1 MSTDTRSTAII
12 LDAYARLDQNNAL
25 APNIVRWLMVA
36 RKFGYWE
43 TTQETA
49 WSLIALTD
57 WMVATGELK
66 PNYDYAVFL
75 NDKSVTEGTFTP
87 ENVQ

>member
-1 MSTDTRSTAII
+1 
-12 LDAYARLDQNNAL
+12 
-25 APNIVRWLMVA
+25 MVA

-57 WMVATGELK
+57 WMVATGEAGHYPMLSE
-66 PNYDYAVFL
+66 PAAL
-75 NDKSVTEGTFTP
+75 ARLIAEG
-87 ENVQ
+87 

>member
-1 MSTDTRSTAII
+1 MSRVARI
-12 LDAYARLDQNNAL
+12 LTVLALAVAVVVAL

-49 WSLIALTD
+49 WSLIR
-57 WMVATGELK
+57 
-66 PNYDYAVFL
+66 
-75 NDKSVTEGTFTP
+75 
-87 ENVQ
+87 